1 MKVALMFRESG
12 QTAVNPERRYEK
24 YAKIDMIYTGL
35 CLWVAFN
42 WQFSLDDISDH
53 IKCGITNN
61 FVYGSVW

>member
-35 CLWVAFN
+35 CL
-42 WQFSLDDISDH
+42 
-53 IKCGITNN
+53 
-61 FVYGSVW
+61 